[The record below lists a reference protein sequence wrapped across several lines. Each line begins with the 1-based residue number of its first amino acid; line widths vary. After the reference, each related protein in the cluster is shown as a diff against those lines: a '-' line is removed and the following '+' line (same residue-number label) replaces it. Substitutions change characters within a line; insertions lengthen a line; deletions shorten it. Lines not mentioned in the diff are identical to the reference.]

1 MADDNRTG
9 KNSPSRG
16 TGNAKKATRRPAGY
30 TANPTGAS
38 RSAAGG
44 QARYHADRPS
54 PKRTEKPSGGARG
67 RGQNGRQ
74 AQNGQSRQLASTGR
88 RELVRTRAELRALS
102 DERKER
108 EWQSGV
114 ERVRGGV
121 DKILLALIL
130 LLVTLGAI
138 MVFSASYPTGLS
150 ESGDG
155 FKYLKKHLLYVGIG
169 AVAMFAASFV
179 PYRAYRRWG
188 PFAAYGL
195 ALVLLAAVLVIGT
208 SEGEAKRWI
217 YIGSFSVQPS
227 EIMKIA
233 LVLILAWYIDK
244 YKDRMK
250 NAVGFKEKF
259 IYNTAIPFG
268 FIAVACGMVMLE
280 KHLSGTIILA
290 LLGISVML
298 IGGCNLKYTLIT
310 SAIGGAAAVGIF
322 IAKNPY
328 ALKRLLT
335 FTAEDVDILGEGWQT
350 HQGVLA
356 IGSGGLFG
364 LGFGQSNQKHSYVSM
379 AHNDFIFSIW
389 CEELGFFGALF
400 LIVLFV
406 AFIWRGYVVAMRAPD
421 TFSTLLVFG
430 AVTQVGVQAF
440 LNMMVVCDIIPNTG
454 ISLPFISY
462 GGSSLM
468 MLMGEMGLILSIS
481 RHFYRKKTI

>member
-1 MADDNRTG
+1 MADKKATGGDNSSAR
-9 KNSPSRG
+9 R
-16 TGNAKKATRRPAGY
+16 TGNARSAARRPAGY
-30 TANPTGAS
+30 PGGGRTGGPS
-38 RSAAGG
+38 NG
-44 QARYHADRPS
+44 QAAQRR
-54 PKRTEKPSGGARG
+54 RTEP
-67 RGQNGRQ
+67 RQ
-74 AQNGQSRQLASTGR
+74 VASTGR
-88 RELVRTRAELRALS
+88 RELVRTRAELRTIN
-102 DERKER
+102 DERREK

-121 DKILLALIL
+121 DKIMLALVI

-155 FKYLKKHLLYVGIG
+155 FKYLKKHLIYAGIG
-169 AVAMFAASFV
+169 GVAMVLASFV
-179 PYRAYRRWG
+179 PFRLYKRWG
-188 PFAAYGL
+188 PIAVYGI
-195 ALVLLAAVLVIGT
+195 AFVLLAAVLVIGT

-227 EIMKIA
+227 EIMKIG

-250 NAVGFKEKF
+250 EATGFWEKF
-259 IYNTAIPFG
+259 KYNTLYPFG

-290 LLGISVML
+290 FLGISVML
-298 IGGCNLKYTLIT
+298 IGGCNLKYTLLT
-310 SAIGGAAAVGIF
+310 SAVGGALAVGVF
-322 IAKNPY
+322 IMKNPY
-328 ALKRLLT
+328 ALKRLVT
-335 FTAEDVDILGEGWQT
+335 FTSEDVDILGEGWQT

-389 CEELGFFGALF
+389 CEELGFIGALF

-406 AFIWRGYVVAMRAPD
+406 AFIWRGYVIAMRAPD

-430 AVTQVGVQAF
+430 AVTQVGLQAF

-462 GGSSLM
+462 GGSSLI
-468 MLMGEMGLILSIS
+468 MLMAEMGLILSIS

>member
-1 MADDNRTG
+1 MADNRRTG
-9 KNSPSRG
+9 RESSSARRA
-16 TGNAKKATRRPAGY
+16 GNARQAARRPAGY
-30 TANPTGAS
+30 ENAHPAGRSSERPPQS
-38 RSAAGG
+38 RK
-44 QARYHADRPS
+44 D
-54 PKRTEKPSGGARG
+54 
-67 RGQNGRQ
+67 
-74 AQNGQSRQLASTGR
+74 NGQRPAPRQVASTGR
-88 RELVRTRAELRALS
+88 RDLVLSKAELRALS
-102 DERKER
+102 NEQREK
-108 EWQSGV
+108 EWQTGV
-114 ERVRGGV
+114 ERVRGGM
-121 DKILLALIL
+121 DKIMLALVI

-138 MVFSASYPTGLS
+138 MVFSASYPTGLA

-155 FKYLKKHLLYVGIG
+155 FKYLKKHLIYAGIG
-169 AVAMFAASFV
+169 GVAMIAASFV
-179 PYRAYRRWG
+179 PFRVYKRWG
-188 PFAAYGL
+188 PPVLYGI
-195 ALVLLAAVLVIGT
+195 AFVMLAAVLVIGT

-250 NAVGFKEKF
+250 EATGFWEKF
-259 IYNTAIPFG
+259 RYNTLYPFA
-268 FIAVACGMVMLE
+268 FIAVACGMVLLE

-290 LLGISVML
+290 FLGISVML
-298 IGGCNLKYTLIT
+298 IGGCNLKYTLLT
-310 SAIGGAAAVGIF
+310 SAVGGAAAVGFF
-322 IAKNPY
+322 IMKNPY
-328 ALKRLLT
+328 ALKRLVT
-335 FTAEDVDILGEGWQT
+335 FTSEDVDILGEGWQT

-400 LIVLFV
+400 LIALFV
-406 AFIWRGYVVAMRAPD
+406 AFVWRGYVISMRAPD

-430 AVTQVGVQAF
+430 AVTQVGLQAF

-462 GGSSLM
+462 GGSSLI
-468 MLMGEMGLILSIS
+468 MLMAEMGLILSIS

>member
-1 MADDNRTG
+1 M
-9 KNSPSRG
+9 
-16 TGNAKKATRRPAGY
+16 
-30 TANPTGAS
+30 
-38 RSAAGG
+38 
-44 QARYHADRPS
+44 
-54 PKRTEKPSGGARG
+54 
-67 RGQNGRQ
+67 
-74 AQNGQSRQLASTGR
+74 
-88 RELVRTRAELRALS
+88 
-102 DERKER
+102 
-108 EWQSGV
+108 
-114 ERVRGGV
+114 
-121 DKILLALIL
+121 LALVI

-155 FKYLKKHLLYVGIG
+155 FKYLKKHLIYAGIG
-169 AVAMFAASFV
+169 AVAMIAVSFV
-179 PYRAYRRWG
+179 PYRLYKKWG
-188 PFAAYGL
+188 PFAAYAVAML
-195 ALVLLAAVLVIGT
+195 MLAAVLVIGT

-227 EIMKIA
+227 EIMKVA
-233 LVLILAWYIDK
+233 LILALAWYIDK

-250 NAVGFKEKF
+250 NAIGFREKF
-259 IYNTAIPFG
+259 KYNIFYPFC
-268 FIAVACGMVMLE
+268 FIVPACGMVLLE

-290 LLGISVML
+290 ILGISVML
-298 IGGCNLKYTLIT
+298 IGGCSIKYTLIT
-310 SAIGGAAAVGIF
+310 SAIGGAAAFGFF

-335 FTAEDVDILGEGWQT
+335 FTSEDVDILGEGWQT

-389 CEELGFFGALF
+389 CEELGFVGAIF
-400 LIVLFV
+400 LIALFV

-421 TFSTLLVFG
+421 TFSTLIVFG
-430 AVTQVGVQAF
+430 IVTQVGVQAF

-462 GGSSLM
+462 GGSSLI
-468 MLMGEMGLILSIS
+468 MLMAEMGLILSIS

>member
-1 MADDNRTG
+1 M
-9 KNSPSRG
+9 
-16 TGNAKKATRRPAGY
+16 
-30 TANPTGAS
+30 
-38 RSAAGG
+38 
-44 QARYHADRPS
+44 
-54 PKRTEKPSGGARG
+54 
-67 RGQNGRQ
+67 
-74 AQNGQSRQLASTGR
+74 
-88 RELVRTRAELRALS
+88 
-102 DERKER
+102 
-108 EWQSGV
+108 
-114 ERVRGGV
+114 
-121 DKILLALIL
+121 DKIMLALVI

-138 MVFSASYPTGLS
+138 MVFSASYPTGLA

-155 FKYLKKHLLYVGIG
+155 FKYLKKHLIYAGIG
-169 AVAMFAASFV
+169 GVAMIAASFV
-179 PYRAYRRWG
+179 PFRVYKRWG
-188 PFAAYGL
+188 PPVLYGI
-195 ALVLLAAVLVIGT
+195 AFVMLAAVLVIGT

-250 NAVGFKEKF
+250 EATGFWEKF
-259 IYNTAIPFG
+259 RYNTLYPFA
-268 FIAVACGMVMLE
+268 FIAVACGMVLLE

-290 LLGISVML
+290 FLGISVML
-298 IGGCNLKYTLIT
+298 IGGCNLKYTLLT
-310 SAIGGAAAVGIF
+310 SAVGGAAAVGFF
-322 IAKNPY
+322 IMKNPY
-328 ALKRLLT
+328 ALKRLVT
-335 FTAEDVDILGEGWQT
+335 FTSEDVDILGEGWQT

-389 CEELGFFGALF
+389 CEELGFIGALF
-400 LIVLFV
+400 LIALFI
-406 AFIWRGYVVAMRAPD
+406 AFVWRGYVIAMRAPD

-430 AVTQVGVQAF
+430 AVTQVGLQAF

-462 GGSSLM
+462 GGSSLI
-468 MLMGEMGLILSIS
+468 MLMAEMGLILSIS